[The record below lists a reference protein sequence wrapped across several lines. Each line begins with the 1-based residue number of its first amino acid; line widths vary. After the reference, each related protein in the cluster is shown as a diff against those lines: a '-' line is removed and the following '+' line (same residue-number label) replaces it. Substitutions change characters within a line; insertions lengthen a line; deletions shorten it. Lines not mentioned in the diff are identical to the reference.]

1 MEEQRQKASNKGG
14 MIAGIVILLG
24 VLIAAVVIGMMYFR
38 WRRGAKQF
46 SAQRFENVEPQES
59 NA

>member
-1 MEEQRQKASNKGG
+1 MKEQQKASNKGG

-24 VLIAAVVIGMMYFR
+24 ALFAAVVIGVMYFR

-46 SAQRFENVEPQES
+46 SAQRFENVVHES
-59 NA
+59 DA